1 MTKQK
6 KATQELP
13 TVNELSIE
21 EIKSYK
27 GLENLTEVEAE
38 QVASAL
44 QVFSLIT
51 YQLFET
57 EIKLCNEQS

>member
-1 MTKQK
+1 MLKAVKCK
-6 KATQELP
+6 KDLQN
-13 TVNELSIE
+13 NELTPDDLR
-21 EIKSYK
+21 KYK
-27 GLENLTEVEAE
+27 GLENLTELEAE

-57 EIKLCNEQS
+57 ELKLCNEQS